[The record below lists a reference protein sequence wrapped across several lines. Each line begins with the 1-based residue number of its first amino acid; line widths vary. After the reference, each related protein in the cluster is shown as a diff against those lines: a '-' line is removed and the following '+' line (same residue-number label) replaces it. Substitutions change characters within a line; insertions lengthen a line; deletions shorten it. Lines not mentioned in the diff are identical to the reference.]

1 MIKWMINMRVKG
13 MSTMG
18 PGSFSLENMEADIKD
33 NAALFQTD
41 KFSRVYLGRIAELGR
56 NAPFLTLGQRKG
68 IFTEIMKQ
76 ERDWIDNMG
85 SEYEEIMQTQKLM
98 E

>member
-1 MIKWMINMRVKG
+1 
-13 MSTMG
+13 MG

-56 NAPFLTLGQRKG
+56 NAAFLTFGQRKG
-68 IFTEIMKQ
+68 IFMEVMKQ
-76 ERDWIDNMG
+76 EQDWLNSMG
-85 SEYEEIMQTQKLM
+85 SEYEEIMQAQDTLDKIQT
-98 E
+98 